1 MGICEPLG
9 GNGAA
14 HWRKIVETKNSHK
27 TKNMYDILI
36 RNGTVVD
43 GIGKEKYLADV
54 AVKDGKIAKIGKM
67 KWSKGRKEVDA
78 TGKIVCPGL
87 IDMHNHSDSYW
98 RLFLG
103 PQLPSLVYQ
112 GVTTIVGGNCG
123 ISIAPLSSG
132 KIIESVQK
140 WADIKE
146 VNVNWL
152 SMEDFRQEMERKKL
166 GLNFATLVG
175 HGTLR
180 RGIVGDEMR
189 RLAKN
194 EMELFKNTLEV
205 SLESGAVGFSAGL
218 AYSHERDAKWDELEC
233 MLEIVKRHNKIFSL
247 HLRDEGKDILSAISE
262 AIDLAKES
270 GAALQISHFKV
281 MGKRNWPL
289 AEEALQKIEEA
300 QKSGIDVSFD
310 VYPYTQTGSVLY
322 IYLPAWAAEGG
333 KRMLVRRLK
342 EKHLREKII
351 EEMKKGAEY
360 HYENAIVAISS
371 LNKSLPERKISKI
384 AAARGISAEEVI
396 VDLLIASEGRVI
408 TLLDCLDEENV
419 KKAIAHPLSIIAS
432 DGAGYDIVHKNT
444 GEIVHP
450 RCFGTFPRVLGKYV
464 REEKLLSLEEA
475 VKKMTSM
482 PAKKLGFSDRG
493 VLQKD
498 FKADIVVFDP
508 ERIIDKSTVENPYQ
522 YSQGV
527 SEVIVN
533 GKMVL
538 DKGEL
543 TGEMAGEFIA
553 T

>member
-1 MGICEPLG
+1 
-9 GNGAA
+9 
-14 HWRKIVETKNSHK
+14 
-27 TKNMYDILI
+27 MYDILI
-36 RNGTVVD
+36 RNGTIID
-43 GIGKEKYLADV
+43 GTGKKKYSADV
-54 AVKDGKIAKIGKM
+54 AVKDGKISKIGKM
-67 KWSKGRKEVDA
+67 KWVRGRKEIDA
-78 TGKIVCPGL
+78 TGKIVSPGF
-87 IDMHNHSDSYW
+87 IDIHNHSDSYW
-98 RLFLG
+98 RLFLD

-112 GVTTIVGGNCG
+112 GITTIVGGNCG
-123 ISIAPLSSG
+123 ASIAPLTSG
-132 KIIESVQK
+132 KIIESIQK

-152 SMEDFRQEMERKKL
+152 SMGEFREEMEKRKL

-194 EMELFKNTLEV
+194 ELELFKNMLER
-205 SLESGAVGFSAGL
+205 SLEAGAIGFSAGL
-218 AYSHERDAKWDELEC
+218 AYSHERDAKWDELEY
-233 MLEIVKRHNKIFSL
+233 MLEIVKRHGKVFSL
-247 HLRDEGKDILSAISE
+247 HLRDEGREIISAISE

-270 GAALQISHFKV
+270 GATLQISHFKV
-281 MGKRNWPL
+281 MGKQNWPL
-289 AEEALQKIEEA
+289 AQAALNKIEEA

-360 HYENAIVAISS
+360 HYENAIIAISS

-384 AAARGISAEEVI
+384 AQVRGISVEEVI

-408 TLLDCLDEENV
+408 TLLDCLGEENV
-419 KKAIAHPLSIIAS
+419 RNAIKHPLSIIAS
-432 DGAGYDIVHKNT
+432 DGAGYDIAHKDT

-464 REEKLLSLEEA
+464 REEKLLTLEEA

-482 PAKKLGFSDRG
+482 PAKKLGFTDRG
-493 VLQKD
+493 ILQKD
-498 FKADIVVFDP
+498 SVADIVIFDP
-508 ERIIDKSTVENPYQ
+508 EKIIDKSTIENPYQ
-522 YSQGV
+522 YAEGV
-527 SEVIVN
+527 NEVIVN

-538 DKGEL
+538 DKSEL

-553 T
+553 G

>member
-1 MGICEPLG
+1 
-9 GNGAA
+9 
-14 HWRKIVETKNSHK
+14 
-27 TKNMYDILI
+27 MYDILI
-36 RNGTVVD
+36 RNGTIVD
-43 GIGKEKYLADV
+43 GTGKKKYSADV
-54 AVKDGKIAKIGKM
+54 AIKDGKIVKIGKM
-67 KWSKGRKEVDA
+67 KWTRGKKEIDA
-78 TGKIVCPGL
+78 VGKVVSPGF

-98 RLFLG
+98 RIFLE
-103 PQLPSLVYQ
+103 PKLLSLVYQ

-123 ISIAPLSSG
+123 ASIAPLSSG

-152 SMEDFRQEMERKKL
+152 SMSEFRHEMEQKKMC
-166 GLNFATLVG
+166 LNFATLVG

-194 EMELFKNTLEV
+194 ELELFKN
-205 SLESGAVGFSAGL
+205 SLEESLEAGAIGFSAGL
-218 AYSHERDAKWDELEC
+218 AYSHERDAKWDELEY
-233 MLEIVKRHNKIFSL
+233 MLEIVKKYGKVFSL
-247 HLRDEGKDILSAISE
+247 HLRDEGKDIISAISE
-262 AIDLAKES
+262 AVDLAKES
-270 GAALQISHFKV
+270 GATLQISHFKV
-281 MGKRNWPL
+281 MGKQNWPL
-289 AEEALQKIEEA
+289 AYEALSKIEEA

-351 EEMKKGAEY
+351 EEMKKGAQY

-384 AAARGISAEEVI
+384 ASAREISVEEVI

-408 TLLDCLDEENV
+408 TLLDCLGEENV
-419 KKAIAHPLSIIAS
+419 RNAIKHPLAIIAS
-432 DGAGYDIVHKNT
+432 DGAGYDIAHKDT

-464 REEKLLSLEEA
+464 RVEKLLTLEEA

-482 PAKKLGFSDRG
+482 PAKKLGFTDRG
-493 VLQKD
+493 ILQKD
-498 FKADIVVFDP
+498 SVADIVIFDP
-508 ERIIDKSTVENPYQ
+508 EKIIDKSTIEDPYQ
-522 YSQGV
+522 YAEGV

-538 DKGEL
+538 DKNEL

-553 T
+553 G

>member
-1 MGICEPLG
+1 
-9 GNGAA
+9 
-14 HWRKIVETKNSHK
+14 
-27 TKNMYDILI
+27 MYDILI
-36 RNGTVVD
+36 RNGAVVD
-43 GIGKEKYLADV
+43 GTGKEKYLADV
-54 AVKDGKIAKIGKM
+54 AIKDGKIAKIGEM
-67 KWSKGRKEVDA
+67 KWSKGKKEIDA
-78 TGKIVCPGL
+78 AGKIVCPGF
-87 IDMHNHSDSYW
+87 IDIHNHSDSYW
-98 RLFLG
+98 RLFLD
-103 PQLPSLVYQ
+103 PSLPSLVHQ
-112 GVTTIVGGNCG
+112 GITTIVGGNCG
-123 ISIAPLSSG
+123 ASIAPLSSG

-152 SMEDFRQEMERKKL
+152 SMEEFRQEMERKKL

-189 RLAKN
+189 RLAQN
-194 EMELFKNTLEV
+194 EMELFKNTLEA
-205 SLESGAVGFSAGL
+205 SLEAGAIGFSAGL

-247 HLRDEGKDILSAISE
+247 HLRDEGKDILPAISE

-270 GAALQISHFKV
+270 GVTLQISHFKV

-289 AEEALQKIEEA
+289 AYEALQKIEDA
-300 QKSGIDVSFD
+300 QKSGIDMSFD

-342 EKHLREKII
+342 EKHLREKIV
-351 EEMKKGAEY
+351 EEMKKSAEY

-384 AAARGISAEEVI
+384 AEAQGISAEEVI

-419 KKAIAHPLSIIAS
+419 KNAIKHPLSIIAS
-432 DGAGYDIVHKNT
+432 DGAGYDISHKET

-482 PAKKLGFSDRG
+482 PAKKLGFADRG
-493 VLQKD
+493 ILQND

-508 ERIIDKSTVENPYQ
+508 EKIIDKSTAEDPYQ

-533 GKMVL
+533 GKTVF
-538 DKGEL
+538 DKGCL
-543 TGEMAGEFIA
+543 TGEMAGEFLA
-553 T
+553 NVK

>member
-1 MGICEPLG
+1 
-9 GNGAA
+9 
-14 HWRKIVETKNSHK
+14 
-27 TKNMYDILI
+27 MYNIII

-43 GIGKEKYLADV
+43 GTGKEKYLADV

-67 KWSKGRKEVDA
+67 KWVRGKKEIDA
-78 TGKIVCPGL
+78 TGKIVSPGF
-87 IDMHNHSDSYW
+87 IDIHNHSDSYW

-103 PQLPSLVYQ
+103 PQLASLVHQ
-112 GVTTIVGGNCG
+112 GITTIIGGNCG
-123 ISIAPLSSG
+123 ASIAPLSSG

-152 SMEDFRQEMERKKL
+152 SMGEFREEMSKRKL

-194 EMELFKNTLEV
+194 ELEIFKNTLER
-205 SLESGAVGFSAGL
+205 SLEDGALGFSAGL
-218 AYSHERDAKWDELEC
+218 AYSHERDAKWDELEA
-233 MLEIVKRHNKIFSL
+233 MLEVVARYGKIFSL
-247 HLRDEGKDILSAISE
+247 HLRDEGKDIISAISE
-262 AIDLAKES
+262 AVDLAKES
-270 GAALQISHFKV
+270 GATLQISHFKV
-281 MGKRNWPL
+281 MGERNWPL
-289 AEEALQKIEEA
+289 AEKALCKIEEA

-310 VYPYTQTGSVLY
+310 IYPYTQTGSVLY
-322 IYLPAWAAEGG
+322 LYLPAWAAEGG
-333 KRMLVRRLK
+333 KKMLLRRLK
-342 EKHLREKII
+342 EKHLREKIVS
-351 EEMKKGAEY
+351 EMKEIHEY
-360 HYENAIVAISS
+360 QYEKAIVAISS
-371 LNKSLPERKISKI
+371 LDKNLPERRISKI
-384 AAARGISAEEVI
+384 AEARGISAEEVI

-408 TLLDCLDEENV
+408 TLLDCLGEENV
-419 KKAIAHPLSIIAS
+419 KKAIAHPLAIIAS
-432 DGAGYDIVHKNT
+432 DGAGYDIAHKDT

-464 REEKLLSLEEA
+464 REEKLLTLEEA

-482 PAKKLGFSDRG
+482 PAKKMGLADRG
-493 VLQKD
+493 ILRKD
-498 FKADIVVFDP
+498 SIADIVIFDS
-508 ERIIDKSTVENPYQ
+508 EKIIDKSTVEEPYQ

-538 DKGEL
+538 DKSEL
-543 TGEMAGEFIA
+543 TGEMVGKFIA
-553 T
+553 G